1 MRRLKYTAIAA
12 LLISTLTACGSSLE
26 TAADYVES
34 GKELVKEGKL
44 QKARLEFK
52 NAIQIDP
59 RTADAFYQLA
69 LLDEKAQ
76 DWKSMYAN
84 LSTTEQLAPNH
95 HDASVKLGQ
104 LYLLSGNYDE
114 ARARVKKVVD
124 VTPGHLGATVLKAS
138 IELKQQNFGLAIA
151 DADSVLAQEPENIE
165 AISVK
170 VMAYNSKS
178 EHSKALELLEQALA
192 IKPDNLSLIMIK
204 LSILESQKNYSE
216 VEKVYR
222 QLRQDKPSERW
233 VVASLAKLL
242 NMQDRYDEAKTV
254 LEQFIA
260 EQPDDRDAKLML
272 VSLVQT
278 REPEQAIVLLDRYA
292 AADET
297 DFELLFAKIKLQLD
311 SGQTEQALAGL
322 AAVVEKDP
330 EGNNGRKAEMVLA
343 NYEFQQGNLAAV
355 EEKLDR
361 VLTVAPED
369 EAALI
374 LKSKINIMNDNIDTA
389 ITDLRVILRNNLE
402 SDEAMVLLGQAY
414 LKSGSQELAEDH
426 FRQALSVNPGNRGA
440 AIFVADSLVRAD
452 NAERAESVIMT
463 ALQEN
468 PNDVG
473 LLQALANIKLHRG
486 DWSGAEQIAKALSD
500 KGVSSAVT
508 LFMEGRAL
516 QGKKEHVL
524 AIEKLKAALS
534 AEPKLIDALRGIAY
548 SYVELDD
555 KASLKAFLEEQIE
568 FNPKSMT
575 AYSLLSEVLVSEK
588 DWSAVVE
595 TSQSGLSNDKQW
607 LAGYFILSSAQQQL
621 NDNLASLATMERAAL
636 AFPDDNAVAIRLAS
650 AYESEKQFDKAKMAY
665 ENILARSP
673 EMPVAINNLAS
684 LLTDHF
690 KSDENLQKA
699 LKISGPFANSTEPY
713 FMDTYAWIHVQLG
726 QLDKAQSILER
737 VVEKAPNVA
746 VFNYH
751 LGVLYHKQAKLEQA
765 EQYLK
770 QAQTLAQQQ
779 DDQDLIK
786 RVDEVLSAL

>member
-76 DWKSMYAN
+76 EWKSMYAN

-104 LYLLSGNYDE
+104 LYLLSGNFE
-114 ARARVKKVVD
+114 QARAKVKKVIEVS
-124 VTPGHLGATVLKAS
+124 PNHIGATVLKAS
-138 IELKQQNFGLAIA
+138 IELKQQNFGLAIT
-151 DADSVLAQEPENIE
+151 DADSVLAVEPENIE
-165 AISVK
+165 ALSVK
-170 VMAYNSKS
+170 AMAYNSKS
-178 EHSKALELLEQALA
+178 DHSKALELLEQAIA

-204 LSILESQKNYSE
+204 LSILEGQKDYAE
-216 VEKVYR
+216 VEKIYR
-222 QLRQDKPSERW
+222 QLRVDKPDERW

-242 NMQDRYDEAKTV
+242 NMRNRYDEARAV
-254 LEQFIA
+254 LEQFIL

-278 REPEQAIVLLDRYA
+278 RDPEQAIALLDQYA
-292 AADET
+292 AADEA
-297 DFELLFAKIKLQLD
+297 DFDLLFAKIKLQLD
-311 SGQTEQALAGL
+311 SGQIDQALAGL

-343 NYEFQQGNLAAV
+343 NYEFRQGNLAAV

-361 VLTVAPED
+361 VLAVAPED

-426 FRQALSVNPGNRGA
+426 FRQALSVNPGNRSA

-463 ALQEN
+463 ALQDSPE
-468 PNDVG
+468 DVA
-473 LLQALANIKLHRG
+473 LLQALANVKLQRG
-486 DWSGAEQIAKALSD
+486 DWSGTQQIAKTLSD
-500 KGVSSAVT
+500 KGVNSAVT
-508 LFMEGRAL
+508 LFLEGRAL
-516 QGKKEHVL
+516 QGKKEHEL

-534 AEPKLIDALRGIAY
+534 AEPNLVDALRGIAY
-548 SYVELDD
+548 SYVEMGEQGT
-555 KASLKAFLEEQIE
+555 LKTFLGEQIE
-568 FNPKSMT
+568 LNPKNMA
-575 AYSLLSEVLVSEK
+575 AYSILSELLVGEK
-588 DWSAVVE
+588 DWPAVIE

-621 NDNLASLATMERAAL
+621 NDNLASLATMERAEL
-636 AFPDDNAVAIRLAS
+636 VFPEDNAVAIRLAS
-650 AYESEKQFDKAKMAY
+650 GYESEKQFEKAKRTY
-665 ENILARSP
+665 ERILKRTP
-673 EMPVAINNLAS
+673 EAPVAINNLAS
-684 LLTDHF
+684 LLTDQF

-699 LKISGPFANSTEPY
+699 LKISEPFANSTEPY

-751 LGVLYHKQAKLEQA
+751 LGVLYHKQAKPEQA

-779 DDQDLIK
+779 DDQDLLK
-786 RVDEVLSAL
+786 QVDEVLSAL